1 MGEGVP
7 LHHLTLMVAGHQG
20 DQRMEWHQSVKL
32 EEVMGVRM
40 VMLNILAVSKRVT
53 TIGTIVSRGA
63 IRTREVTIGGIVSIT
78 LTMMETDAVV
88 VTMGIMGTDEE
99 TRAAMS
105 LDTETIGGAGGAVM
119 GQMIETTDGAE
130 SAEEVDVTREE
141 MDQVA
146 EDMVA
151 QDVEMM
157 TETDVTVDAEVAQV
171 TGVHH
176 QVPEEGP
183 MLHHYLVPP
192 EYKA

>member
-1 MGEGVP
+1 
-7 LHHLTLMVAGHQG
+7 
-20 DQRMEWHQSVKL
+20 MEWHQSVKL

-53 TIGTIVSRGA
+53 STIGTIVSKGA
-63 IRTREVTIGGIVSIT
+63 TRAREVTIGGIVSIT

-88 VTMGIMGTDEE
+88 VTMVIMGTDEE

-105 LDTETIGGAGGAVM
+105 LDTETIGGAGSAVM
-119 GQMIETTDGAE
+119 DQMIETTDGAE
-130 SAEEVDVTREE
+130 GAEAVDVTREE

-146 EDMVA
+146 EDMEA

-157 TETDVTVDAEVAQV
+157 TETDVTVDAEVAGV
-171 TGVHH
+171 TVGHH
-176 QVPEEGP
+176 QVPGEGP

>member
-1 MGEGVP
+1 
-7 LHHLTLMVAGHQG
+7 
-20 DQRMEWHQSVKL
+20 MEWHQSVKL

-53 TIGTIVSRGA
+53 STIGTIVSRGA
-63 IRTREVTIGGIVSIT
+63 TRTREVTIGGIVSIT

-88 VTMGIMGTDEE
+88 VTMVIMGTGEE

-105 LDTETIGGAGGAVM
+105 LDTETIGEAGSAVM
-119 GQMIETTDGAE
+119 DQMIETTDGAE
-130 SAEEVDVTREE
+130 GAEAVDVTREE
-141 MDQVA
+141 TDQEV
-146 EDMVA
+146 EDMEA

-157 TETDVTVDAEVAQV
+157 DETDVTMDAEVAGV

>member
-1 MGEGVP
+1 
-7 LHHLTLMVAGHQG
+7 
-20 DQRMEWHQSVKL
+20 MEWHQSVKL

-53 TIGTIVSRGA
+53 TIGTIVPRGA
-63 IRTREVTIGGIVSIT
+63 TRTREVTIGGIVSIT

-88 VTMGIMGTDEE
+88 VTMVIMGTDEE

-105 LDTETIGGAGGAVM
+105 LDTETIS
-119 GQMIETTDGAE
+119 GAE
-130 SAEEVDVTREE
+130 GAEAVDVTREE
-141 MDQVA
+141 MDQGV
-146 EDMVA
+146 EDMEA

-157 TETDVTVDAEVAQV
+157 AETDVTMDAEMAGV
-171 TGVHH
+171 TGAHR

>member
-1 MGEGVP
+1 
-7 LHHLTLMVAGHQG
+7 
-20 DQRMEWHQSVKL
+20 
-32 EEVMGVRM
+32 
-40 VMLNILAVSKRVT
+40 
-53 TIGTIVSRGA
+53 
-63 IRTREVTIGGIVSIT
+63 
-78 LTMMETDAVV
+78 
-88 VTMGIMGTDEE
+88 
-99 TRAAMS
+99 MS
-105 LDTETIGGAGGAVM
+105 LGIEAIGEAGGAVM